1 MDQPQIFQ
9 RTLDFVKKYYSDDDT
24 HGFPH
29 VMRVLKIAE
38 VLSKSENCNS
48 FIVKISTLL
57 HDIGRL
63 SEGINYDNNLFLN
76 LKKDVNHAEI
86 SAQIAEKYLRQY
98 INLESSI
105 ISRIIHCIRAHS
117 FSNKIEPQTIEAKI
131 LSDAD
136 KLDAIGA
143 IGIYRTIAYQIDHGT
158 GVNGVLK
165 HLQEKILKLNEQLYL
180 KKSKEMALEKKKI
193 VDLFNSKLKE
203 ELL

>member
-63 SEGINYDNNLFLN
+63 SEGVNYDDSLFLN

-143 IGIYRTIAYQIDHGT
+143 IGIYRTIAYQIDHET

-180 KKSKEMALEKKKI
+180 KKSKEMAFEKKKI

>member
-1 MDQPQIFQ
+1 MDQLQIFQ

-29 VMRVLKIAE
+29 MMRVLKIAE
-38 VLSKSENCNS
+38 ILSKSENCNS

-63 SEGINYDNNLFLN
+63 SEGVNYDNNLFLN
-76 LKKDVNHAEI
+76 LNKDLNHAEI

-98 INLESSI
+98 MNLNSPM

-143 IGIYRTIAYQIDHGT
+143 IGIYRTIAYQINHGT
-158 GVNGVLK
+158 GVNGVFK
-165 HLQEKILKLNEQLYL
+165 HLREKFLKLNEQLYL
-180 KKSKEMALEKKKI
+180 KKSKEMAIEKKKLWI
-193 VDLFNSKLKE
+193 YSIQN
-203 ELL
+203 